1 MEEVVRIRQ
10 LAKEQGIKLK
20 FLCER
25 LGVSATYFADVDNGK
40 YKMSSDKIGML
51 AELLHTT
58 PDYIMFGGEKPS
70 REELTRIYM
79 DFKKKND
86 KAHQSSPDPI
96 RPSPEPHFDYDRFD
110 ERRIARHLTP
120 DYVEAQLNLPED
132 YWEDVRDGYETPN
145 TQLINKLAVLLETTY
160 DYLMGLTDDP
170 QIPMD
175 DRTGVKIKL
184 FGDVAAGIPI
194 KQIDNFDPDD
204 DSSWE
209 EINRSTAKNGTYFA
223 LRIKGDSMATRIQNG
238 DRVIVRYQETVESGQ
253 TAVVAINGDTATCK
267 KVIWDDNGGMI
278 LMSNNPAYSPR
289 YFTAEEIQKKPV
301 RILGRVV
308 EIRGEP

>member
-1 MEEVVRIRQ
+1 MDEVVRIRQ
-10 LAKEQGIKLK
+10 LAKEQGVKLK
-20 FLCER
+20 YLAEK
-25 LGVSATYFADVDNGK
+25 LGVSATYFADVHNGR

-70 REELTRIYM
+70 REELTKLYM
-79 DFKKKND
+79 KFKRKND
-86 KAHQSSPDPI
+86 KNRQSSPDS
-96 RPSPEPHFDYDRFD
+96 PSEFIEPRFDYDRFN

-132 YWEDVRDGYETPN
+132 YWEDVRDGYVTPD

-160 DYLMGLTDDP
+160 DYLMGLTDNP
-170 QIPMD
+170 EIPLD

-184 FGDVAAGIPI
+184 FGEVAAGIPI

-238 DRVIVRYQETVESGQ
+238 DRIIVRYQETVESGQ

-267 KVIWDDNGGMI
+267 KVIWDEQGGMI
-278 LMSNNPAYSPR
+278 LMSNNPAYPPR
-289 YFTAEEIQKKPV
+289 YFTAEQIQKLPV

>member
-1 MEEVVRIRQ
+1 MVNVDRIKA
-10 LAKEQGIKLK
+10 LAKTKGFKLGY
-20 FLCER
+20 LCELVGEDQNYLNKVK
-25 LGVSATYFADVDNGK
+25 LGLRRMDDNRVFFLAEKLNTTYEYLTGQTDDPNPVRRRKFDYERYEERRKSRGILTNYVERMIDIPYDSMADVASGARTLSK
-40 YKMSSDKIGML
+40 
-51 AELLHTT
+51 EQLH
-58 PDYIMFGGEKPS
+58 
-70 REELTRIYM
+70 
-79 DFKKKND
+79 
-86 KAHQSSPDPI
+86 
-96 RPSPEPHFDYDRFD
+96 
-110 ERRIARHLTP
+110 
-120 DYVEAQLNLPED
+120 
-132 YWEDVRDGYETPN
+132 
-145 TQLINKLAVLLETTY
+145 KLAILLDTSY
-160 DYLMGLTDDP
+160 DYLTGFTDDP
-170 QIPMD
+170 GIPLD

-184 FGDVAAGIPI
+184 FGEVAAGIPI

-267 KVIWDDNGGMI
+267 KVIWDEQGGMI
-278 LMSNNPAYSPR
+278 LMSNNPAYPPR
-289 YFTAEEIQKKPV
+289 YFTAEQIQKLPV

>member
-1 MEEVVRIRQ
+1 MVNINRIRNAAA
-10 LAKEQGIKLK
+10 LKGVKL
-20 FLCER
+20 
-25 LGVSATYFADVDNGK
+25 GK
-40 YKMSSDKIGML
+40 IC
-51 AELLHTT
+51 ELL
-58 PDYIMFGGEKPS
+58 GEKS
-70 REELTRIYM
+70 NYLGKVERGLRKMDDNQIRAVADFLDTSYEYLTDQTDYVYRKTFPNGGTISI
-79 DFKKKND
+79 
-86 KAHQSSPDPI
+86 KATVNNVK
-96 RPSPEPHFDYDRFD
+96 PHFDYNRFN

-132 YWEDVRDGYETPN
+132 YWEDVRDGYIPTNEQIIT
-145 TQLINKLAVLLETTY
+145 KLAVLLNTTY

-170 QIPMD
+170 TIPVD

-184 FGDVAAGIPI
+184 FGEVAAGIPI

-267 KVIWDDNGGMI
+267 KVIWDEQGGMI
-278 LMSNNPAYSPR
+278 LMSNNPAYPPR
-289 YFTAEEIQKKPV
+289 YFTAEQIQKLPV

>member
-1 MEEVVRIRQ
+1 MVIIDRIRS
-10 LAKEQGIKLK
+10 ACSWKGVKLGK
-20 FLCER
+20 ICELLGEKSNYLGKVER
-25 LGVSATYFADVDNGK
+25 GLRKISDAQVRTIADFLGVNYEYLTGESEFMNSTTAPDG
-40 YKMSSDKIGML
+40 SKI
-51 AELLHTT
+51 ELLGYGPVMQDRT
-58 PDYIMFGGEKPS
+58 PV
-70 REELTRIYM
+70 
-79 DFKKKND
+79 
-86 KAHQSSPDPI
+86 
-96 RPSPEPHFDYDRFD
+96 FDYDRFD

-132 YWEDVRDGYETPN
+132 YWEDVRDGYIPANEQIITR
-145 TQLINKLAVLLETTY
+145 LAVLLNTTY
-160 DYLMGLTDDP
+160 EYLMGLTDDP
-170 QIPMD
+170 EIPLD

-204 DSSWE
+204 ETSWE
-209 EINRSTAKNGTYFA
+209 EINRSTARNGIYFA
-223 LRIKGDSMATRIQNG
+223 LRIKGDSMEPRIMNG

-267 KVIWDDNGGMI
+267 KVIWDENGGMI
-278 LMSNNPAYSPR
+278 LMSNNSVYSPR